1 MIDTNIDLSK
11 RFFYVNPSAA
21 STSDGARMFPM
32 SRLIA
37 MNMVADTELNL
48 AFDDSGVGDHTI
60 VKILITA
67 DKGREAIKDIV
78 GAINSHQKVVVLADE
93 YTGESIISDYKQERV
108 DGVSVSITS
117 GNAGTFT
124 LNGALNVAG
133 AATFNGGI
141 LGKRRVQ
148 NLDLTTA
155 APSVEQSGTILV
167 FDGTECTVTLPT
179 CAVGLEYTFLVQAS
193 HGAADAIITTQTD
206 DKLFGSLIRAV
217 DGLNATFDADN
228 TQVDTTTGTDDNTIT
243 MNGTTQGG
251 IAGSRIQITGMA
263 GNKWQVHGELIGS
276 GTQITVFS

>member
-108 DGVSVSITS
+108 GGVSVSITS
-117 GNAGTFT
+117 GNAGTFA
-124 LNGALNVAG
+124 LNGSFSVSGFANFNSLITYNYEDKDAGASGSAYALNTNLTISFVSTDTSKTHVTLASG
-133 AATFNGGI
+133 SIGQIKYIIHKAISNG
-141 LGKRRVQ
+141 Q
-148 NLDLTTA
+148 NLVITPANFA
-155 APSVEQSGTILV
+155 A
-167 FDGTECTVTLPT
+167 
-179 CAVGLEYTFLVQAS
+179 
-193 HGAADAIITTQTD
+193 
-206 DKLFGSLIRAV
+206 
-217 DGLNATFDADN
+217 
-228 TQVDTTTGTDDNTIT
+228 
-243 MNGTTQGG
+243 GTTLTSDSAGRG
-251 IAGSRIQITGMA
+251 IALIFGPDSEWHVLGD
-263 GNKWQVHGELIGS
+263 VGEFAIA
-276 GTQITVFS
+276 